1 MGNVCAVLEDLSRFE
16 VWHQNGAD
24 KRSPACRTK
33 FQDAVFKNRSS
44 GQDGFP
50 RRTKGKNKG
59 MSTVEIA
66 NFLTEIGFDNVT
78 AKKVEKASPLK
89 DPITLSSSD
98 LTETDLYQAT
108 KILELLGST
117 PLKTCVHNF
126 DERLFCT
133 S

>member
-1 MGNVCAVLEDLSRFE
+1 MLLDGFGVFLINGDLINKLFF
-16 VWHQNGAD
+16 NLFNLGD
-24 KRSPACRTK
+24 I
-33 FQDAVFKNRSS
+33 FLFFAVFKNWSS

-78 AKKVEKASPLK
+78 AKKVEKAAPLK

-126 DERLFCT
+126 DERLFST
-133 S
+133 N